1 MGGIVKTDFCYQVGL
16 LTQSRLKHT
25 LSEKMES
32 GEVQVPNYIPIHR
45 KRGVGWRGIFATGN
59 YGLGQAYD

>member
-25 LSEKMES
+25 LTEKMES
-32 GEVQVPNYIPIHR
+32 GEVQIPNIKPIDR
-45 KRGVGWRGIFATGN
+45 IGGWDKGEFMLMGAMG
-59 YGLGQAYD
+59 